1 MNVSLRAMNNVRK
14 LYNSIKERKVNLP
27 AYAMEINVNVLR
39 DLLILDGIYSKY
51 GYINTDM
58 IVQKK
63 LLSLTE
69 ISTLVKIDKMTN
81 EEQIFETVLESF
93 SKIFYS
99 AYSIWR
105 VTYSDFSPIIVNS
118 RGAIAGTYSGNIMEV
133 ERIFNSK
140 DTKLSYTKYLEL
152 SNFTKIVYQ
161 TM

>member
-1 MNVSLRAMNNVRK
+1 MNVSLRAMSNVRK
-14 LYNSIKERKVNLP
+14 LYTSMQERKVTLP
-27 AYAMEINVNVLR
+27 AYAIEINVNVLR
-39 DLLILDGIYSKY
+39 DLLILDEIYSKY

-63 LLSLTE
+63 LLSHTE
-69 ISTLVKIDKMTN
+69 ISTLIKIGKMTN
-81 EEQIFETVLESF
+81 EEHIFETVLESF

-105 VTYSDFSPIIVNS
+105 ATYSDFTPIIVNG
-118 RGAIAGTYSGNIMEV
+118 RGAIAGSYTGNIMEV

-140 DTKLSYTKYLEL
+140 DAKLSYTKYLEL

-161 TM
+161 T

>member
-1 MNVSLRAMNNVRK
+1 MNVSLRAMSNVRN
-14 LYNSIKERKVNLP
+14 LYTSMQERKVTLP
-27 AYAMEINVNVLR
+27 AYAIEININVLR
-39 DLLILDGIYSKY
+39 DLLILDEIYSKY

-63 LLSLTE
+63 LLSHTE
-69 ISTLVKIDKMTN
+69 ISTLIKIDKMTN
-81 EEQIFETVLESF
+81 EEHIFETVLESF

-105 VTYSDFSPIIVNS
+105 ATCSDFTPIIVNS
-118 RGAIAGTYSGNIMEV
+118 RGAIARSYAGNIIEV

-140 DTKLSYTKYLEL
+140 DAKLSYTKYLEL

-161 TM
+161 T

>member
-14 LYNSIKERKVNLP
+14 LYTSMQERRVNLP
-27 AYAMEINVNVLR
+27 AYAMGVNVNVLR
-39 DLLILDGIYSKY
+39 DLLELDGIYSKH

-58 IVQKK
+58 IVKKK
-63 LLSLTE
+63 LLSYTE
-69 ISTLVKIDKMTN
+69 ISTLIKIGKMTN

-105 VTYSDFSPIIVNS
+105 ATHSDFTPIIVNS
-118 RGAIAGTYSGNIMEV
+118 SGAISGSYAGNIMEV

-161 TM
+161 I

>member
-1 MNVSLRAMNNVRK
+1 MNVSLRAMSNVRK
-14 LYNSIKERKVNLP
+14 LYTSMQERKVTLP
-27 AYAMEINVNVLR
+27 AYAIEINVNVLR
-39 DLLILDGIYSKY
+39 DLLILDEIYSKY

-63 LLSLTE
+63 LLSHTE
-69 ISTLVKIDKMTN
+69 ISTLIEIDKMTN
-81 EEQIFETVLESF
+81 EEHIFETVLESF

-105 VTYSDFSPIIVNS
+105 ATYSDFTPIIVNS
-118 RGAIAGTYSGNIMEV
+118 RGAIAGSYTGNIMEV

-161 TM
+161 T